1 MNTNFEFLI
10 LGGYGQF
17 VWPAFIFAF
26 VSCFFLYLK
35 TKKELT
41 KHEQRFL
48 SEFKQLPVT
57 KIKSVRCKENL
68 EEVREAL
75 PGNPS
80 L

>member
-1 MNTNFEFLI
+1 MSLDFLI
-10 LGGYGQF
+10 LDGYGQF
-17 VWPAFIFAF
+17 VWPAFLFTFAC
-26 VSCFFLYLK
+26 CFFLYLK
-35 TKKELT
+35 TKRELT